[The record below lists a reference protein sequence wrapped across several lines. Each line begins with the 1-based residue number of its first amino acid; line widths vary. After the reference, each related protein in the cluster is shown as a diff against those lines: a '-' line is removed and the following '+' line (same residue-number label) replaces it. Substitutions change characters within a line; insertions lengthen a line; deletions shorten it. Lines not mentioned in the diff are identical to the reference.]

1 MSIQNRLHIVLKMH
15 NLTASSFADKIG
27 VQRSNVSHVLGGR
40 NKPSLDFLEKI
51 LLTFPRVNANWLV
64 TGKMNGTEQEIIST
78 SIATSNPTQ
87 NDVLTEQNTTTQI
100 DLNFD
105 QAASNNEQKANFQE
119 VKSIKKIEKIVTFY
133 TDNTFK
139 THYPE
144 Q

>member
-64 TGKMNGTEQEIIST
+64 TGKMNGTEQEITST
-78 SIATSNPTQ
+78 SIASSNPTQ
-87 NDVLTEQNTTTQI
+87 NDVLTEQNTPTQM
-100 DLNFD
+100 DLNFILD
-105 QAASNNEQKANFQE
+105 ERSRELQWECFRRTDL
-119 VKSIKKIEKIVTFY
+119 VRFEKF
-133 TDNTFK
+133 
-139 THYPE
+139 HPH
-144 Q
+144 

>member
-1 MSIQNRLHIVLKMH
+1 MSIQNRLHLVLKMH

-64 TGKMNGTEQEIIST
+64 TGKMNGTEQEIVQQPVNKTIEIHPSKEPAQVDMKF
-78 SIATSNPTQ
+78 SVNEA
-87 NDVLTEQNTTTQI
+87 DVKVEEQ
-100 DLNFD
+100 
-105 QAASNNEQKANFQE
+105 
-119 VKSIKKIEKIVTFY
+119 VKPMKKIEKIVTFY
-133 TDNTFK
+133 SDNTFK

-144 Q
+144 D